1 MLNFGKVSVTKGLGE
16 WIALHKRMAPK
27 MSEAGMFF
35 RFVAADPNEETL
47 FLVDAFMKITIFW
60 LFIRLLTQQMAAE
73 MLSCTCLLK
82 KMEC

>member
-47 FLVDAFMKITIFW
+47 FIGGSSSHGKKDMWNSCLMK
-60 LFIRLLTQQMAAE
+60 A
-73 MLSCTCLLK
+73 S
-82 KMEC
+82 

>member
-47 FLVDAFMKITIFW
+47 F
-60 LFIRLLTQQMAAE
+60 
-73 MLSCTCLLK
+73 
-82 KMEC
+82 